1 LKHTT
6 VSVRR
11 IARAARWCTA
21 IWLLTLSGAAVAAEA
36 TAEAASTDDV
46 GEWSRQAA
54 QRLFEIR
61 ERLSGPSDVA
71 AAQQRLATLKTRF
84 DENVGD
90 LLAHPDAANSL
101 TESAIRD
108 AQHEIDAI
116 ASAAKDIGQ
125 LLTQRNAD
133 LDGLMRELVATQ
145 ARAKALRDGTGDVE
159 LADAIRA
166 RLDKILLES
175 TQSIATARQRLDRV
189 AALQNQVL
197 LLDERARIGSDDL
210 TRSEAKRVKA
220 LFELQQPP
228 LWRVSMSDIA
238 TAAAGSTRFAGQ
250 ALPGALQ
257 FSHDHPARMV
267 WLGVV
272 IVLALSLVF
281 YLRRTFGAAVVGAPV
296 SRATTRPVSA
306 SLLVVLLIAPFL
318 YPDAPSSVVQI
329 LGIILIV
336 PLLRILTLYLEP
348 QLHVALYCLIATF
361 LLERVTS
368 AFARD
373 VVLQR
378 TVLLVLNVATI
389 ALFAW
394 ARSLQVG
401 AHLGLGRRV
410 AGIVRRLAL
419 VGIGLSALS
428 LVFGVIGNVDLAM
441 ILQSTTVRAAT
452 IAAGLYAAVRVID
465 EVAHLCVHTLKARGV
480 RSVTNYEQQILSRTR
495 TLVTIAA
502 FAAWTAALLFSLRLL
517 SPLTT
522 ALGEILGAQW
532 TVGQITLSLGRSLG
546 FVVAVGVAVFASRIT
561 QVLLRDD
568 VLPRFA
574 LPRGVPNAI
583 STVANYAMILIGILL
598 GAGILGIELS
608 NVALIV
614 SALGVGIGFGL
625 QNVVNNL
632 VSGFILIF
640 ERSVQIGDIVQ
651 LDALQGRVTQIG
663 LRASRLRTFNGS
675 EVIVPNGELISNR
688 LINWTLSDRRRRYEA
703 TVGVAYGSDLEQVHA
718 VLRAVLDAESEVVRD
733 PEPMVIF
740 EGFGDSAL
748 NFRLYYWVH
757 DLDIGLSVTDR
768 INTAIATALAAAQIE
783 IPFPQRDL
791 HVKSLPS

>member
-1 LKHTT
+1 LKRAI
-6 VSVRR
+6 VSVLRCV
-11 IARAARWCTA
+11 RAARWYAA
-21 IWLLTLSGAAVAAEA
+21 IGLLAMSAAAVAVDAPTE
-36 TAEAASTDDV
+36 TAPKDDV
-46 GEWSRQAA
+46 GEWSKLAA

-61 ERLSGPSDVA
+61 ERLSGQSDVA
-71 AAQQRLATLKTRF
+71 AAQQRLATLRSRF

-90 LLAHPDAANSL
+90 LVAHPDAVNSL

-116 ASAAKDIGQ
+116 ASAANDIGE
-125 LLTQRNAD
+125 LLTQRSAA
-133 LDGLMRELVATQ
+133 LEGLMRELTAIQT
-145 ARAKALRDGTGDVE
+145 RAKALREGTGASA
-159 LADAIRA
+159 LPDAIRA
-166 RLDKILLES
+166 RLDKILVES
-175 TQSIATARQRLDRV
+175 AQSIAAARQRLDSV
-189 AALQNQVL
+189 AALQNQML
-197 LLDERARIGSDDL
+197 LLDERARIGRDDL
-210 TRSEAKRVKA
+210 ARSEATRVKA

-228 LWRVSMSDIA
+228 LWHVSMSEIV
-238 TAAAGSTRFAGQ
+238 TAAVGSTRFAGQ

-257 FSHDHPARMV
+257 FAQDHPARMV
-267 WLGVV
+267 WLAVV
-272 IVLALSLVF
+272 IGVVLALVL
-281 YLRRTFGAAVVGAPV
+281 YLRRTFGSAVVGAPV
-296 SRATTRPVSA
+296 SRATSRPLSA

-348 QLHVALYCLIATF
+348 QLHAALYCLIAAF
-361 LLERVTS
+361 LLERMTT

-378 TVLLVLNVATI
+378 AALLVLNVATI

-394 ARSLQVG
+394 ARSLHVG

-410 AGIVRRLAL
+410 AALVRRLAL
-419 VGIGLSALS
+419 AGIGLSMLS

-441 ILQSTTVRAAT
+441 VLQSTTVRAAT
-452 IAAGLYAAVRVID
+452 IAAGLYAAARVVD
-465 EVAHLCVHTLKARGV
+465 EVAQLCVHTLKARGA
-480 RSVTNYEQQILSRTR
+480 RSVTNHEQQILARSR

-502 FAAWTAALLFSLRLL
+502 FIAWTAAILTSLRLL
-517 SPLTT
+517 SPLTA
-522 ALGEILGAQW
+522 ALSEILSATW
-532 TVGQITLSLGRSLG
+532 TVGQITLSLGRMLG
-546 FVVAVGVAVFASRIT
+546 FVVAVVIAIFASQIT

-583 STVANYAMILIGILL
+583 STVANYAMVLIGILL

-640 ERSVQIGDIVQ
+640 ERSVQVGDIVQ
-651 LDALQGRVTQIG
+651 LDTLQGRVTQIG

-688 LINWTLSDRRRRYEA
+688 LINWTLSDRRRRFEA

-718 VLRAVLDAESEVVRD
+718 VLRGVLDAESEVIRD

-748 NFRLYYWVH
+748 NFRLYYWVQ
-757 DLDIGLSVTDR
+757 DLDIGLVVTDR
-768 INTAIATALAAAQIE
+768 VNTAIATALAAARIA

-791 HVKSLPS
+791 HFKSLPT